1 MNAPTG
7 LTSAEV
13 GERVARGER
22 NIVSQSVSR
31 TYANIIKTNVLNWFN
46 LLLFGL
52 GAILIALGEP
62 LQALAASG
70 IVVFNV
76 LVGTVQEVRA
86 KRRLDKIALL
96 YRPKALVMREGEQKE
111 LFPQDIVKD
120 DVVLL
125 APGEQ
130 ALVDGVLL
138 FAESLEIDESLLTG
152 ESSTVK
158 KREGDDIYS
167 GSFCVTGRG
176 YFRVTAFGEDSYAS
190 KMLEGAKKF
199 DVKRTPLQ
207 KETNNVI
214 KVLMSIAAVYLLA
227 LFIAAFIIGI
237 PLKQLTLLSVIIL
250 DIVPIALFLLIVIA
264 YAMGAVRM
272 AGSGALVQRA
282 NAVESMSHVDTVCMD
297 KTGTITTNKMVFE
310 DLIRYGQNAEMDL
323 RNFAT
328 VTGSKN
334 KTIEAIIDKYP
345 AAPCELLEEIQ
356 FSSERKYSAVRIR
369 TENYSKVLYLGAYD
383 ILGKYLTDEM
393 DIKSRVKKKSLLGL
407 RVLLLAEMADGP
419 LYDNEKP
426 IPPKELKAVA
436 LITVRD
442 EVRPDCRE
450 TIEVFLKNDMDI
462 KIISGDDPHTVMALA
477 TQASIP
483 GAKNV
488 ISGPELEALKGQELI
503 DAVLNTTIFGRM
515 RPQQKEDVID
525 ILQKQG
531 RYVAMVGDGVNDVHS
546 LKKAN
551 VGVALESGSGAAR
564 GVADIVLI
572 KDNFNALPQA
582 LIEGRRVVNG
592 MKDVLR
598 LYLARNFTLIFLLV
612 LILVFFGNIPLL
624 PTNGTFYAFLAVSIV
639 AFLMTLWS
647 RPQRITESILPGVV
661 RFALP
666 ASILIAIFGF
676 AVYSIYHITITSG
689 LVNIPFTIEQLDLF
703 GATFSYQGSPDPSLI
718 ERSAELAARN
728 AMLVFI
734 TLAGISLIFMAAP
747 YYRFLSVDGELY
759 DDIRPTLLAF
769 VLILMT
775 WGAFQFEFTR
785 YIAGIVPLRTVDY
798 VFIGGMVGL
807 WLLTT
812 LTVLR
817 NRWLDGFTRWTTK
830 KLNEKKKKG
839 SSD

>member
-1 MNAPTG
+1 MKTPDG

-22 NIVSQSVSR
+22 NIVSQGVSR
-31 TYANIIKTNVLNWFN
+31 TYADIIKTNVMNWFN
-46 LLLFGL
+46 LLLFAL
-52 GAILIALGEP
+52 GGILIALGEP
-62 LQALAASG
+62 MQALAASG

-76 LVGTVQEVRA
+76 LVGTVQEVKA

-96 YRPKALVMREGEQKE
+96 YRPKALVMRDGEQKE

-120 DVVLL
+120 DVIVLG
-125 APGEQ
+125 PGEQ
-130 ALVDGVLL
+130 ALVDGILL

-158 KREGDDIYS
+158 KREDDNIYS
-167 GSFCVTGRG
+167 GSFCVTGKG
-176 YFRVTAFGEDSYAS
+176 YFRVTAFGEESYAS

-199 DVKRTPLQ
+199 NVKKTPLQ
-207 KETNNVI
+207 KETNNMI
-214 KVLMSIAAVYLLA
+214 KVLMSIAAFYFLILIILA
-227 LFIAAFIIGI
+227 LAIGI
-237 PLKQLTLLSVIIL
+237 PALELTLISVIIL

-264 YAMGAVRM
+264 YALGAVRM
-272 AGSGALVQRA
+272 AGSGALVQRS

-310 DLIRYGQNAEMDL
+310 DLIRYGQSAEMDL
-323 RNFAT
+323 RHFAT

-345 AAPCELLEEIQ
+345 EAPCELLEEIQ

-369 TENYSKVLYLGAYD
+369 TENYTKVLYLGAFD
-383 ILGKYLTDEM
+383 ILGKYLVDEL
-393 DIKSRVKKKSLLGL
+393 DLKNRVKKKSVLGL
-407 RVLLLAEMADGP
+407 RVLLLAEMKDGP
-419 LYDNEKP
+419 LYDKDNV
-426 IPPKELKAVA
+426 IPPKDLKAVA

-462 KIISGDDPHTVMALA
+462 KIISGDDPNTVMALA

-488 ISGPELEALKGQELI
+488 ISGPELDALKGQELI

-551 VGVALESGSGAAR
+551 LGVALESGSGAAR
-564 GVADIVLI
+564 AVADIVLI
-572 KDNFNALPQA
+572 KDNFSALPQA

-592 MKDVLR
+592 MKNVLR
-598 LYLARNFTLIFLLV
+598 LYLARNFTLIFLLS
-612 LILVFFGNIPLL
+612 LVFIFFGSIPLL
-624 PTNGTFYAFLAVSIV
+624 PTNGAYYAFLSVSIV

-661 RFALP
+661 QFALP

-676 AVYSIYHITITSG
+676 IVYSIYQLTILNG
-689 LVNIPFTIEQLDLF
+689 MVDIPFTLEQLDEF
-703 GATFSYQGSPDPSLI
+703 GYFLTYNGSSEPSLVQ
-718 ERSAELAARN
+718 RSAELAARN
-728 AMLVFI
+728 AMLTFV
-734 TLAGISLIFMAAP
+734 TLAGISLIFVAAP
-747 YYRFLSVDGELY
+747 YYRALSVDGELY

-769 VLILMT
+769 VLFLMVWLT
-775 WGAFQFEFTR
+775 FQFEVTR
-785 YIAGIVPLRTVDY
+785 YIAGIVPLRIVDY
-798 VFIGGMVGL
+798 IFIGGMVVL

-817 NRWLDGFTRWTTK
+817 NRWLDSFTRWTTGK
-830 KLNEKKKKG
+830 INTKKKNK
-839 SSD
+839 SD